1 MRPPRNAFSIILC
14 ILGRYIGL
22 YHKDDVMK
30 NRKLLMIPGPIEF
43 TPDVLRAM
51 GMPTTSHVAANFIEI
66 FGQALED
73 LRKVF
78 LSPAG
83 QPFVVPGSGTLAM
96 DMAASNVIERGDHAL
111 VVNSGYFSDRFAR
124 ILERYGAIVTHVH
137 ARSVGDAPS
146 LSEVE
151 SALQSIKPKVMTI
164 THVDTSTAVATN
176 VKELA
181 ALGRKHGA
189 LVIVDGVCAT
199 AGEEMRQD
207 EWGIDIALTASQK
220 AIGVPPGLA
229 IVVAGPRAME
239 AFRKR
244 ATPVGSFYADWTEWL
259 PIMQAYEGR
268 KPGYFATPAVNLVW
282 ALNVSLKGILLEGMD
297 ARFARHRKLSG
308 AFKAGIGALGLKQ
321 LPVRPDLLA
330 TTLSAVYYPQGVD
343 KGILKFIDEAGVIV
357 AGGLH
362 PANRDLY
369 FRVGHM
375 GAVTGADI
383 LATIGAIESGL
394 KRAGYKFDGG
404 TGLTAAQKALQA

>member
-1 MRPPRNAFSIILC
+1 
-14 ILGRYIGL
+14 
-22 YHKDDVMK
+22 MK

-43 TPDVLRAM
+43 TPDVMRAM
-51 GMPTTSHVAANFIEI
+51 GMPTTSHVDADFIEI
-66 FGQALED
+66 FGQTLED

-96 DMAASNVIERGDHAL
+96 DMAAANVIERGDHAL

-124 ILERYGAIVTHVH
+124 VLERYGAVVTHVH
-137 ARSVGDAPS
+137 PRAVGDAPA
-146 LSEVE
+146 LGEVE
-151 SALQSIKPKVMTI
+151 AALQTIKPKVMTV

-176 VKELA
+176 VKDLA
-181 ALGRKHGA
+181 ALGRKYGT

-207 EWGIDIALTASQK
+207 AWGIDIALTASQK

-239 AFRKR
+239 TFRAR
-244 ATPVGSFYADWTEWL
+244 TSPVGSFYADWTEWL
-259 PIMQAYEGR
+259 PIMQSYEGR
-268 KPGYFATPAVNLVW
+268 KPSYFATPAVNLVW
-282 ALNVSLKGILLEGMD
+282 ALNVSLKGILSEGMD
-297 ARFARHRKLSG
+297 TRFARHRKLSE
-308 AFKAGIGALGLKQ
+308 AFKAGMSALGLKQ
-321 LPVRPDLLA
+321 LPVKPELLA
-330 TTLSAVYYPQGVD
+330 TTLSGVYYPQGVD
-343 KGILKFIDEAGVIV
+343 KGVLKYIDEAGVIV

-362 PANRDLY
+362 PAIRDQY

-383 LATIGAIESGL
+383 LSTIGAIESGL
-394 KRAGYKFDGG
+394 KRSGYKFKVGS
-404 TGLTAAQKALQA
+404 GLAAAQEML

>member
-1 MRPPRNAFSIILC
+1 
-14 ILGRYIGL
+14 
-22 YHKDDVMK
+22 MK

-51 GMPTTSHVAANFIEI
+51 GMPTTSHVASNFIDV
-66 FGQALED
+66 FGQVLED

-78 LSPAG
+78 LAPSG

-96 DMAASNVIERGDHAL
+96 DMAAANLVEPGDHAL
-111 VVNSGYFSDRFAR
+111 VVNTGYFSDRFAK
-124 ILERYGAIVTHVH
+124 ILERYGATVTHVH
-137 ARSVGDAPS
+137 ARTVGDAPP

-151 SALQSIKPKVMTI
+151 SALQSIKPKLMTI
-164 THVDTSTAVATN
+164 THVDTSTAVAAN

-181 ALGRKHGA
+181 GLGRKMGA

-207 EWGIDIALTASQK
+207 DWGIDLALTASQK

-239 AFRKR
+239 AYRKR
-244 ATPVGSFYADWTEWL
+244 TKPVGNFYADWTEWL

-268 KPGYFATPAVNLVW
+268 KPSYFATPAVNLMW
-282 ALNVSLKGILLEGMD
+282 ALNVSLKGILAEGMEV
-297 ARFARHRKLSG
+297 RFARHRKLSD
-308 AFKAGIGALGLKQ
+308 AFKLAVNALALKQ
-321 LPVRPDLLA
+321 VPVRPENYA
-330 TTLSAVYYPQGVD
+330 TTLSGVYYPEGVD
-343 KGILKFIDEAGVIV
+343 KSILKFIDEAGVIV

-362 PANRDLY
+362 PAIREAY

-375 GAVTGADI
+375 GAVTGSDVI
-383 LATIGAIESGL
+383 ATVAAIESGL
-394 KRAGYKFDGG
+394 ARAGYKFEKGAG
-404 TGLTAAQKALQA
+404 IVAAQGHLI

>member
-1 MRPPRNAFSIILC
+1 
-14 ILGRYIGL
+14 
-22 YHKDDVMK
+22 
-30 NRKLLMIPGPIEF
+30 MIPGPIEF

-51 GMPTTSHVAANFIEI
+51 GMPTTSHVAANFIEV
-66 FGQALED
+66 FGQALEN

-78 LSPAG
+78 LSPSG

-96 DMAASNVIERGDHAL
+96 DMAAANVIERGDRAL
-111 VVNSGYFSDRFAR
+111 VVNSGYFSDRFGKV
-124 ILERYGAIVTHVH
+124 LERYGAHVTHVH
-137 ARSVGDAPS
+137 ALTVGDAPS
-146 LSEVE
+146 LSEVKA
-151 SALQSIKPKVMTI
+151 ALQTIKPKVMTI
-164 THVDTSTAVATN
+164 THVDTSTAVATS
-176 VKELA
+176 VKDLS

-244 ATPVGSFYADWTEWL
+244 TTPVGSFYSDWTEWL
-259 PIMQAYEGR
+259 PIMQSYEGR
-268 KPGYFATPAVNLVW
+268 KPSYFATPAVNLVW
-282 ALNVSLKGILLEGMD
+282 ALNVSLQGIVSEGMD
-297 ARFARHRKLSG
+297 VRFSRHRKLSD

-321 LPVRPDLLA
+321 LPVRTDLLA

-343 KGILKFIDEAGVIV
+343 KGVLKYIDEAGVIV

-362 PANRDLY
+362 PAIRDQY

-375 GAVTGADI
+375 GAVTAADI
-383 LATIGAIESGL
+383 LATVGAIESGL
-394 KRAGYKFDGG
+394 KRAGYKFESG
-404 TGLTAAQKALQA
+404 AALAASQKVLQA